1 MDENAGFPPPISPR
15 RARARRQAPP
25 AAAGGAPG
33 EVDSFIG
40 EPIPQAALDEAPV
53 TGSPD
58 WAEARRAARAKR
70 QPANYSPWKSL
81 QSVFSVALIVATLF
95 TMWTPK
101 NLFSNNFMERMF
113 LAMQPKAP
121 RIEVPTATV
130 SPRPRIGVVAG
141 HWGNDS
147 GAVCADGLTEVSVN
161 LEIATLVQNILI
173 KEGYD
178 VDLLKE
184 KDPRLPEY
192 RAMVLVSIHNDSCDF
207 VNDQATG
214 FKVAAAQSSV
224 FPEKATRLTSCMSQ
238 RYGEI
243 TRLPFHYGS
252 VTRDMTEYHAFGE
265 IHSNTTAAII
275 ETGFLNLDREIL
287 TKQTSMVARGVASG
301 ILCFL
306 RNENVPNVPVAT
318 P

>member
-15 RARARRQAPP
+15 RGRARRQAPP
-25 AAAGGAPG
+25 SGSGPAD
-33 EVDSFIG
+33 VDPFIG
-40 EPIPQAALDEAPV
+40 EPIPQPALRHAPA
-53 TGSPD
+53 TDSADWSPP
-58 WAEARRAARAKR
+58 RQAARGRR
-70 QPANYSPWKSL
+70 QPSDYSPWKSL
-81 QSVFSVALIVATLF
+81 QSFFSVALIVATLF

-113 LAMQPKAP
+113 QAMQPKAP
-121 RIEVPTATV
+121 RVELPTPTA
-130 SPRPRIGVVAG
+130 SPRPRIGLVAG

-147 GAVCADGLTEVSVN
+147 GAVCADGLTEVEVN
-161 LEIATLVQNILI
+161 LDIATLVQNILV

-184 KDPRLPEY
+184 MDPRLAEY
-192 RAMVLVSIHNDSCDF
+192 RALALVSIHNDSCDF

-214 FKVAAAQSSV
+214 FKVAAAQSSM
-224 FPEKATRLTSCMSQ
+224 FPEKATRLTSCLSQ

-243 TRLPFHYGS
+243 TRMPYHYGS

-265 IHSNTTAAII
+265 IHSETTAAII

-301 ILCFL
+301 ILCYL
-306 RNENVPNVPVAT
+306 RNENVPNVPAAT